1 MLKYGSTQPS
11 TQSLGVTVAINPDV
25 LAKYKDLLTDLQNL
39 GSAVVAYSGG
49 VDSTFLAYAAY
60 QALQSQVIAVTAE
73 SPSYSDTDRCD
84 ALRFAK
90 QIGIRHI
97 FVQTSEIENEAYAV
111 NDANRCYFCKEELFL
126 RLGDFQKQHPE
137 YKHALYGPVT
147 DDLSDYRP
155 GMKAAVLA
163 GARAPLVEAKLS
175 KAEVRILSLHF
186 GLDSWDKPAAPC
198 LSSRVAYGEY
208 ITKEKLTQIEQAEA
222 FVRAEG
228 FLEFRVRH
236 HADIARLELQTSD
249 IAKFF
254 SDGRRTRIIEN
265 LKSLGYRYV
274 TLDAQGFRS
283 GSMNDV
289 LESLPI
295 IQG

>member
-1 MLKYGSTQPS
+1 MD
-11 TQSLGVTVAINPDV
+11 INPEV
-25 LAKYKDLLTDLQNL
+25 LTKYENLLADLKDL

-49 VDSTFLAYAAY
+49 VDSTFLAYAAH
-60 QALQSQVIAVTAE
+60 QALQTQVIAVTAE
-73 SPSYSDTDRCD
+73 SPSYSDADRSD
-84 ALRFAK
+84 AVRFAK
-90 QIGIRHI
+90 QIGISHI
-97 FVQTSEIENEAYAV
+97 FVQTSEIDSEAYAV
-111 NDANRCYFCKEELFL
+111 NDSNRCYFCKEELFL
-126 RLGDFQKQHPE
+126 RLGDFLEQHPE
-137 YKHALYGPVT
+137 YKYALYGPVT
-147 DDLSDYRP
+147 DDLNDYRP

-228 FLEFRVRH
+228 FIEFRVRH
-236 HADIARLELQTSD
+236 HADVARLELLPSD
-249 IAKFF
+249 FAKFF
-254 SDGRRTRIIEN
+254 SDGRRTRIVEN
-265 LKSLGYRYV
+265 LKSVGYRYV

-283 GSMNDV
+283 GSMNEV
-289 LESLPI
+289 LESLPVV
-295 IQG
+295 QG